1 MKEGR
6 GREMDRGRHAGSRVE
21 RGKRDVKEGGRE
33 MGKRAAWSLEGFGYF
48 VKNECVERNF
58 DSLLDLLKVSRE
70 KGCAH

>member
-1 MKEGR
+1 
-6 GREMDRGRHAGSRVE
+6 
-21 RGKRDVKEGGRE
+21 

-48 VKNECVERNF
+48 VKNECVEKNF